1 MKSRV
6 VSTRGMRVQ
15 LPTYLRRRV
24 ERTARL
30 TKCNVSEVIASA
42 VETSLPRLPD
52 EVPPAVAEELTGW
65 TLLDDEA
72 LRAIAGAFLPQKQQ
86 RRFLVLL
93 RKQEAGTLNTR
104 ERAEWEALQQEYLH
118 VSRNKAKAQYLLAQ
132 RQKIRA
138 A

>member
-1 MKSRV
+1 MKARV

-15 LPTYLRRRV
+15 LPTSLRRRI

-42 VETSLPRLPD
+42 VETSLPRLPN
-52 EVPPAVAEELTGW
+52 EVPLAVAEELAGW

-86 RRFLVLL
+86 RRFTVLL
-93 RKQEAGTLNTR
+93 RKKEAGTLKTR

-118 VSRNKAKAQYLLAQ
+118 VSLNKAKAQYLLAQ
-132 RQKIRA
+132 RQKARTV
-138 A
+138 